1 MKIFD
6 CTTFYNENLI
16 LEARFNILNEYVDK
30 FVITESAF
38 SHSGEKKDFNF
49 DFSKFEKF
57 KNKIIYLK
65 IEEEPK
71 DLKYEIKD
79 GKKIEESISIRA
91 NAIKRI
97 AHQRN
102 FLNEGIIDA
111 SKDDLI
117 FYSDNDEIPNL
128 EFFDTHKIKN
138 EIIIFNQKMFYY
150 KFNLFCDRYE
160 WFGTKGCKK
169 KNLIDFDWLRNVK
182 AKKYP
187 FYRIDTFFS
196 KTKYADVNII
206 KNGGW
211 HFSQLKKPEE
221 IYKKLTN
228 SEDHFEF
235 KENKKTLPD
244 IEDLVKRKVI
254 LYDHQAKTSE
264 NKFNKEFKL
273 ITLSIDQ
280 MPQYIQNNQIKY
292 KDWLDFN

>member
-16 LEARFNILNEYVDK
+16 LEARFNILNEFVDK
-30 FVITESAF
+30 FVITESAY

-49 DFSKFEKF
+49 DFSRFEKF
-57 KNKIIYLK
+57 KDKIIYLK

-71 DLKYEIKD
+71 DLTYSVKD
-79 GKKIEESISIRA
+79 GKKIEEGANIRL

-128 EFFDTHKIKN
+128 EFFDTHKVKN

-169 KNLIDFDWLRNVK
+169 KNLINFDWLRNIK

-196 KTKYADVNII
+196 KTKYADINII

-211 HFSQLKKPEE
+211 HFSQLKKPKE

-228 SEDHFEF
+228 SEDHYEF
-235 KENKKTLPD
+235 KETKKTLSD

-254 LYDHQAKTSE
+254 SYDHQAKTSE
-264 NKFNKEFKL
+264 NKFNQEFKL
-273 ITLSIDQ
+273 TTLGIDQ
-280 MPQYIQNNQIKY
+280 MPKYIQNNQIKY

>member
-16 LEARFNILNEYVDK
+16 LEARFNILNEFVDK
-30 FVITESAF
+30 FVIAESAY
-38 SHSGEKKDFNF
+38 SHSGKKKDFNF
-49 DFSKFEKF
+49 DFSRFEKF
-57 KNKIIYLK
+57 KDKIIYLK

-71 DLKYEIKD
+71 DLTYSVKD
-79 GKKIEESISIRA
+79 GKKIEEGANIRL

-128 EFFDTHKIKN
+128 EFFDTHKVKN

-169 KNLIDFDWLRNVK
+169 KNLVDFDWLRNVK

-228 SEDHFEF
+228 AEDHLEF
-235 KENKKTLPD
+235 KETKKTLSD

-254 LYDHQAKTSE
+254 LYDHLARTSE

-273 ITLSIDQ
+273 TTLGVDQ
-280 MPQYIQNNQIKY
+280 MPRYIQNNLIKY

>member
-16 LEARFNILNEYVDK
+16 LEARFNILNEFVDK
-30 FVITESAF
+30 FVITESAY

-49 DFSKFEKF
+49 DFSRFEKF
-57 KNKIIYLK
+57 KDKIIYLK

-71 DLKYEIKD
+71 DLTYSVKD
-79 GKKIEESISIRA
+79 GKKIEEGANIRL

-117 FYSDNDEIPNL
+117 FYSDNDEVPNL
-128 EFFDTHKIKN
+128 EFFDTHKVKN

-169 KNLIDFDWLRNVK
+169 KNLVDFDWLRNIK

-228 SEDHFEF
+228 AEDHLEF
-235 KENKKTLPD
+235 KETKKTLSD

-254 LYDHQAKTSE
+254 LYDHLARTSE

-273 ITLSIDQ
+273 TTLGVDQ
-280 MPQYIQNNQIKY
+280 MPQYIQNNLIKY
-292 KDWLDFN
+292 KDWLDLN

>member
-1 MKIFD
+1 MRIFD

-16 LEARFNILNEYVDK
+16 LEARFNILDEYVDK
-30 FVITESAF
+30 FIVVESAY

-49 DFSKFEKF
+49 DISRFDKF
-57 KNKIIYLK
+57 KKKIIYLK
-65 IEEEPK
+65 IEKEPK
-71 DLKYEIKD
+71 DLIYNVKN
-79 GKKIEESISIRA
+79 GKKIEENTNIRP

-102 FLNEGIIDA
+102 FLNEGVIEA

-128 EFFDTHKIKN
+128 EIFDTLKIKN
-138 EIIIFNQKMFYY
+138 KIIIFNQKIFYY
-150 KFNLFCDRYE
+150 KFNLFYDRYK

-169 KNLIDFDWLRNVK
+169 KNLINFDWLRNIK

-196 KTKYADVNII
+196 KTKYTDINII

-228 SEDHFEF
+228 AEDHHEF
-235 KENKKTLPD
+235 KETKKTLSD
-244 IEDLVKRKVI
+244 IKDLVKRKVI

-264 NKFNKEFKL
+264 NKFNQEFKL
-273 ITLSIDQ
+273 TTLGIDQ
-280 MPQYIQNNQIKY
+280 MPKYIQNNQIKY

>member
-30 FVITESAF
+30 FVITESAY
-38 SHSGEKKDFNF
+38 SHSGEKKEFNF
-49 DFSKFEKF
+49 DFSRFEKF
-57 KNKIIYLK
+57 KDKIIYLK

-71 DLKYEIKD
+71 DLTYNLKD
-79 GKKIEESISIRA
+79 GKKTEEGAHIRL

-117 FYSDNDEIPNL
+117 LYSDNDEIPNL
-128 EFFDTHKIKN
+128 EFFQTNQIKN
-138 EIIIFNQKMFYY
+138 EIMIFNQKMFYY

-182 AKKYP
+182 ARKYP
-187 FYRIDTFFS
+187 FYRIDTFVS
-196 KTKYADVNII
+196 KTKYVNVNII

-228 SEDHFEF
+228 AEDHLEF
-235 KENKKTLPD
+235 KETKKTLSD

-254 LYDHQAKTSE
+254 LYDHQAGRSE
-264 NKFNKEFKL
+264 NKFSKEFKL
-273 ITLSIDQ
+273 TTLGIDQ
-280 MPQYIQNNQIKY
+280 LPKYIQNNQTKY
-292 KDWLDFN
+292 KDWLEFN

>member
-16 LEARFNILNEYVDK
+16 LEARFNILNEFVDK
-30 FVITESAF
+30 FVITESAY

-49 DFSKFEKF
+49 DFSRFEKF
-57 KNKIIYLK
+57 KDKIIYLK

-71 DLKYEIKD
+71 DLTYSVKD
-79 GKKIEESISIRA
+79 GKKIEEGANIRL

-128 EFFDTHKIKN
+128 EFFDTHKVKN

-169 KNLIDFDWLRNVK
+169 KNLVDFDWLRNVK

-228 SEDHFEF
+228 AEDHLEF
-235 KENKKTLPD
+235 KETKKTLSD

-254 LYDHQAKTSE
+254 LYDHLARTSE

-273 ITLSIDQ
+273 TTLGADQ
-280 MPQYIQNNQIKY
+280 MPQYIQNNLIKY

>member
-138 EIIIFNQKMFYY
+138 QIIIFNQKLFYY

-169 KNLIDFDWLRNVK
+169 NNLINFDWLRNIK

-196 KTKYADVNII
+196 KTKYADINII

-228 SEDHFEF
+228 SEDHQEF
-235 KENKKTLPD
+235 KETKKTLSD

-254 LYDHQAKTSE
+254 SYDHQAKTSE
-264 NKFNKEFKL
+264 NKFNQEFKL
-273 ITLSIDQ
+273 TTLGIDQ
-280 MPQYIQNNQIKY
+280 MPKYIQNNQIKY

>member
-16 LEARFNILNEYVDK
+16 LEARFNILNEFVDK
-30 FVITESAF
+30 FVITESAY

-49 DFSKFEKF
+49 DFSRFEKF
-57 KNKIIYLK
+57 KDKIIYLK

-71 DLKYEIKD
+71 DLTYSVKD
-79 GKKIEESISIRA
+79 GKKIEEGANIRL

-128 EFFDTHKIKN
+128 EFFDTHKVKN

-169 KNLIDFDWLRNVK
+169 KNLVDFDWLRNVK

-228 SEDHFEF
+228 AEDHLEF
-235 KENKKTLPD
+235 KETKKTLSD

-254 LYDHQAKTSE
+254 LYDHLARTSE

-273 ITLSIDQ
+273 TTLGVDQ
-280 MPQYIQNNQIKY
+280 MPQYIQNNLIKY

>member
-30 FVITESAF
+30 FVITESAY
-38 SHSGEKKDFNF
+38 SHSGEKKEFNF
-49 DFSKFEKF
+49 DFSRFEKF
-57 KNKIIYLK
+57 KDKIIYLK

-71 DLKYEIKD
+71 DLTYNLKD
-79 GKKIEESISIRA
+79 GKKTEEGAHIRL

-117 FYSDNDEIPNL
+117 LYSDNDEIPNL
-128 EFFDTHKIKN
+128 EFFQTNQIKN
-138 EIIIFNQKMFYY
+138 EIMIFNQKMFYY

-182 AKKYP
+182 ARKYP
-187 FYRIDTFFS
+187 FYRIDTFVS
-196 KTKYADVNII
+196 KTKYVNVNII

-211 HFSQLKKPEE
+211 HFSQLKKPDE

-228 SEDHFEF
+228 AEDHLEF
-235 KENKKTLPD
+235 KETKKTLSD

-254 LYDHQAKTSE
+254 LYDHQAGRSE
-264 NKFNKEFKL
+264 NKFSKEFKL
-273 ITLSIDQ
+273 TTLGIDQ
-280 MPQYIQNNQIKY
+280 LPKYIQNNQTKY
-292 KDWLDFN
+292 KDWLEFN

>member
-16 LEARFNILNEYVDK
+16 LEARFNILNEFVDK
-30 FVITESAF
+30 FVITESAY

-49 DFSKFEKF
+49 DFSRLEKF
-57 KNKIIYLK
+57 KDKIIYLK

-71 DLKYEIKD
+71 DLTYSVKD
-79 GKKIEESISIRA
+79 GKKIEEGANIRL

-128 EFFDTHKIKN
+128 EFFDTHKVKN

-169 KNLIDFDWLRNVK
+169 KNLVDFDWLRNIK

-196 KTKYADVNII
+196 KTKYAEVNII

-228 SEDHFEF
+228 AEDHLEF
-235 KENKKTLPD
+235 KETKKTLSD

-254 LYDHQAKTSE
+254 LYDHLARTSE

-273 ITLSIDQ
+273 TTLGVDQ
-280 MPQYIQNNQIKY
+280 MPQYIQNNLIKY

>member
-16 LEARFNILNEYVDK
+16 LEARFNILNEFVDK
-30 FVITESAF
+30 FVITESSY

-49 DFSKFEKF
+49 DFSRFEKF
-57 KNKIIYLK
+57 KDKIIYFK

-71 DLKYEIKD
+71 DLTYCVKD
-79 GKKIEESISIRA
+79 GKKIEEGANIRL

-150 KFNLFCDRYE
+150 KFNLFYDRYE

-169 KNLIDFDWLRNVK
+169 KNLVDFNWLRNVK

-196 KTKYADVNII
+196 KTKYAEVNII

-228 SEDHFEF
+228 AEDHLEF
-235 KENKKTLPD
+235 KETKKTLSD

-254 LYDHQAKTSE
+254 LYDHLARTSE

-273 ITLSIDQ
+273 TTLGVDQ
-280 MPQYIQNNQIKY
+280 MPQYIQNNLIKY

>member
-16 LEARFNILNEYVDK
+16 LEARFNILNEFVDK
-30 FVITESAF
+30 FVITESAY

-49 DFSKFEKF
+49 DFSRFEKF
-57 KNKIIYLK
+57 KDKIIYLK

-71 DLKYEIKD
+71 DLTYSVKD
-79 GKKIEESISIRA
+79 GKKIEEGANIRL

-117 FYSDNDEIPNL
+117 FYSDDDEIPNL
-128 EFFDTHKIKN
+128 EFFDTHKVKN

-169 KNLIDFDWLRNVK
+169 KNLVDFDWLRNVK

-196 KTKYADVNII
+196 KTKYAEVNII

-228 SEDHFEF
+228 SEDHLEF
-235 KENKKTLPD
+235 KETKKTLSD

-254 LYDHQAKTSE
+254 LYDHLAKTSE

-273 ITLSIDQ
+273 TTLGVDQ
-280 MPQYIQNNQIKY
+280 MPRYIQNNLIKY

>member
-16 LEARFNILNEYVDK
+16 LEARFNILNEFVDK
-30 FVITESAF
+30 FVITESAY

-49 DFSKFEKF
+49 DFSRFEKF
-57 KNKIIYLK
+57 KDKIIYLK

-71 DLKYEIKD
+71 DLTYSVKD
-79 GKKIEESISIRA
+79 GKKIEEGANIRL

-128 EFFDTHKIKN
+128 EFFDTHKVKN

-182 AKKYP
+182 TKKYP

-228 SEDHFEF
+228 AEDHLEF
-235 KENKKTLPD
+235 KEAKKTLSD

-254 LYDHQAKTSE
+254 LYDHLARTSE

-273 ITLSIDQ
+273 TTLGVDQ
-280 MPQYIQNNQIKY
+280 MPQYIQNNLIKY

>member
-1 MKIFD
+1 MRIFD

-30 FVITESAF
+30 FIITESAY

-49 DFSKFEKF
+49 DISKFESF
-57 KNKIIYLK
+57 KNKIIYIK

-71 DLKYEIKD
+71 NLIYNIKD
-79 GKKIEESISIRA
+79 GKKTEEGAHIRL
-91 NAIKRI
+91 NSIKRI
-97 AHQRN
+97 ADQRN
-102 FLNEGIIDA
+102 FLKDGIIDA

-117 FYSDNDEIPNL
+117 LYSDNDEIPNL
-128 EFFDTHKIKN
+128 EFFDSSKIN
-138 EIIIFNQKMFYY
+138 NDIIIFSQKLFYY

-160 WFGTKGCKK
+160 WLGTKGCKK

-187 FYRIDTFFS
+187 FYRIDTLFS
-196 KTKYADVNII
+196 ETKYTNVNII

-211 HFSQLKKPEE
+211 HFSQLKKPDE

-228 SEDHFEF
+228 AEDHLEF
-235 KENKKTLPD
+235 KEAKKTLSD
-244 IEDLVKRKVI
+244 IKDLVKRKVI
-254 LYDHQAKTSE
+254 LYDHQAKSSE
-264 NKFNKEFKL
+264 KKFNQEFKL
-273 ITLSIDQ
+273 TAIGIDQ
-280 MPQYIQNNQIKY
+280 MPKYIQNNQIKY

>member
-16 LEARFNILNEYVDK
+16 LEARFNILNEFVDK
-30 FVITESAF
+30 FVITESAY

-49 DFSKFEKF
+49 DFSRFEKF
-57 KNKIIYLK
+57 KDKIIYLK

-71 DLKYEIKD
+71 DLTYSVKD
-79 GKKIEESISIRA
+79 GKKIEEGANIRL

-128 EFFDTHKIKN
+128 EFFDTHKVKN

-169 KNLIDFDWLRNVK
+169 KNLVDYDWLRNVK

-196 KTKYADVNII
+196 KTKYAEVNII

-228 SEDHFEF
+228 AEDHLEF
-235 KENKKTLPD
+235 KETKKTLSD

-254 LYDHQAKTSE
+254 LYDHLARTSE

-273 ITLSIDQ
+273 TTLGVDQ
-280 MPQYIQNNQIKY
+280 MPQYIQNNLIKY

>member
-30 FVITESAF
+30 FVITESGY

-49 DFSKFEKF
+49 DFSRFEKF

-65 IEEEPK
+65 IEDEPK
-71 DLKYEIKD
+71 DLSHNIKN
-79 GKKIEESISIRA
+79 GKKIEEGGNIRS

-102 FLNEGIIDA
+102 FLKEGIIDA

-117 FYSDNDEIPNL
+117 LYSDNDEIPNL
-128 EFFDTHKIKN
+128 EFFKNNKIKN

-150 KFNLFCDRYE
+150 KFNLFCDRYD

-169 KNLIDFDWLRNVK
+169 KNLIDFDWLRNIK

-211 HFSQLKKPEE
+211 HFSQLKKPED

-228 SEDHFEF
+228 SEDHLEF
-235 KENKKTLPD
+235 KETKKTLSD

-254 LYDHQAKTSE
+254 LYDHQAGTSD

-273 ITLSIDQ
+273 TTLSMDQ
-280 MPQYIQNNQIKY
+280 MPQYIQNNQTKY
-292 KDWLDFN
+292 KDWLEFN

>member
-16 LEARFNILNEYVDK
+16 LETRFNILNEYVDK

-71 DLKYEIKD
+71 DLTYEIKD
-79 GKKIEESISIRA
+79 GKKIEEGTSIRA

-128 EFFDTHKIKN
+128 EFFDTHKVKN

-169 KNLIDFDWLRNVK
+169 KNLVDFDWLRNVK

-196 KTKYADVNII
+196 KTKYAEVNII

-228 SEDHFEF
+228 SEDHLEF
-235 KENKKTLPD
+235 KETKKTLSD

-254 LYDHQAKTSE
+254 LYDHLAKTSE

-273 ITLSIDQ
+273 TTLGVDQ

>member
-16 LEARFNILNEYVDK
+16 LEARFNILNEFVDK
-30 FVITESAF
+30 FVITESAY
-38 SHSGEKKDFNF
+38 SHGGEKKDFNF
-49 DFSKFEKF
+49 DFSRFEKF
-57 KNKIIYLK
+57 KDKIIYLK

-71 DLKYEIKD
+71 DLTYSVKD
-79 GKKIEESISIRA
+79 GKKIEEGANIRL
-91 NAIKRI
+91 NATKRI

-128 EFFDTHKIKN
+128 EFFDTHKVKN

-169 KNLIDFDWLRNVK
+169 KNLVDFDWLRNVK

-228 SEDHFEF
+228 AEDHLEF
-235 KENKKTLPD
+235 KETKKTLSD

-254 LYDHQAKTSE
+254 LYDHLARTSE

-273 ITLSIDQ
+273 TTLGVDQ
-280 MPQYIQNNQIKY
+280 MPQYIQNNLIKY

>member
-30 FVITESAF
+30 FVITESGY

-49 DFSKFEKF
+49 DFSRFEKF

-65 IEEEPK
+65 IEDEPK
-71 DLKYEIKD
+71 DLSHNIKN
-79 GKKIEESISIRA
+79 GKKIEEGGNIRS

-102 FLNEGIIDA
+102 FLKEGIIDA

-117 FYSDNDEIPNL
+117 LYSDNDEIPNL
-128 EFFDTHKIKN
+128 EFFKNNKIKN

-150 KFNLFCDRYE
+150 KFNLFCDRYD

-169 KNLIDFDWLRNVK
+169 KNLIDFDWLRNIK
-182 AKKYP
+182 TKKYP

-211 HFSQLKKPEE
+211 HFSQLKKPED

-228 SEDHFEF
+228 SEDHLEF
-235 KENKKTLPD
+235 KETKKTLSD

-254 LYDHQAKTSE
+254 LYDHQAGTSD

-273 ITLSIDQ
+273 TTLSMDQ
-280 MPQYIQNNQIKY
+280 MPQYIQNNQTKY
-292 KDWLDFN
+292 KDWLEFN

>member
-16 LEARFNILNEYVDK
+16 LEARFNILNEFVDK
-30 FVITESAF
+30 FVITESAY

-49 DFSKFEKF
+49 DFSRFEKF
-57 KNKIIYLK
+57 KDKIIYLK

-71 DLKYEIKD
+71 DLTYSVKD
-79 GKKIEESISIRA
+79 GKKIEEGANIRL

-128 EFFDTHKIKN
+128 EFFDTHKVKN

-169 KNLIDFDWLRNVK
+169 KNLVDFDWLRNIK

-196 KTKYADVNII
+196 KTKYAEVNII

-228 SEDHFEF
+228 AEDHLEF
-235 KENKKTLPD
+235 KETKKTLSD

-254 LYDHQAKTSE
+254 LYDHLARTSE

-273 ITLSIDQ
+273 TTLGVDQ
-280 MPQYIQNNQIKY
+280 MPQYIQNNLIKY
-292 KDWLDFN
+292 KDWLDLN

>member
-16 LEARFNILNEYVDK
+16 LEARFNILNEFVDK
-30 FVITESAF
+30 FVITESAY

-49 DFSKFEKF
+49 DFSRFEKF
-57 KNKIIYLK
+57 KDKIIYLK

-71 DLKYEIKD
+71 DLTYSVKD
-79 GKKIEESISIRA
+79 GKKIEEGANIRL

-128 EFFDTHKIKN
+128 EFFDTHKVKN

-169 KNLIDFDWLRNVK
+169 KNLVDFDWLRNVK

-196 KTKYADVNII
+196 KTKYAEVNII

-228 SEDHFEF
+228 AEDHLEF
-235 KENKKTLPD
+235 KETKKTLSD

-254 LYDHQAKTSE
+254 LYDHLARTSE

-273 ITLSIDQ
+273 TTLGVDQ
-280 MPQYIQNNQIKY
+280 MPQYIQNNLIKY

>member
-16 LEARFNILNEYVDK
+16 LEAIFNILNEFVDK
-30 FVITESAF
+30 FVITESAY

-49 DFSKFEKF
+49 DFSRFEKF
-57 KNKIIYLK
+57 KDKIIYLK

-71 DLKYEIKD
+71 DLTYSVKD
-79 GKKIEESISIRA
+79 GKKIEEGANIRL

-128 EFFDTHKIKN
+128 EFFDTHKVKN

-150 KFNLFCDRYE
+150 KFNLFCDRYK

-169 KNLIDFDWLRNVK
+169 KNLVDFDWLRNVK

-196 KTKYADVNII
+196 KTKYAEVNII

-228 SEDHFEF
+228 AEDHLEF
-235 KENKKTLPD
+235 KETKKTLSD

-254 LYDHQAKTSE
+254 LYDHLARTSE
-264 NKFNKEFKL
+264 NKFNKVFKL
-273 ITLSIDQ
+273 TTLGVDQ
-280 MPQYIQNNQIKY
+280 MPKYIQNNQIKY

>member
-16 LEARFNILNEYVDK
+16 LEARFNILNEFVDK
-30 FVITESAF
+30 FVITESAY

-49 DFSKFEKF
+49 DFSRFEKF
-57 KNKIIYLK
+57 KDKIIYLK

-71 DLKYEIKD
+71 DLTYSVKD
-79 GKKIEESISIRA
+79 GKKIEEGANIRL

-128 EFFDTHKIKN
+128 EFFDTHKVKN

-169 KNLIDFDWLRNVK
+169 KNLVDFDWLRNVK

-228 SEDHFEF
+228 AEDHLEF
-235 KENKKTLPD
+235 KETKKTLSD

-254 LYDHQAKTSE
+254 LYDHLAKTSE

-273 ITLSIDQ
+273 TTLGVDQ
-280 MPQYIQNNQIKY
+280 MPQYIQNNLIKY

>member
-235 KENKKTLPD
+235 KENKKTLSD

-254 LYDHQAKTSE
+254 LYDHQARTSE

>member
-16 LEARFNILNEYVDK
+16 LEARFNILNEFVDK
-30 FVITESAF
+30 FVITESAY

-49 DFSKFEKF
+49 DFSRFEKF
-57 KNKIIYLK
+57 KDKIIYLK

-71 DLKYEIKD
+71 DLTYSVKD
-79 GKKIEESISIRA
+79 GKKIEEGANIRL

-128 EFFDTHKIKN
+128 EFFDTHKVKN

-169 KNLIDFDWLRNVK
+169 KNLVDYDWLRNVK

-228 SEDHFEF
+228 SEDHQEF
-235 KENKKTLPD
+235 KETKKTLSD

-254 LYDHQAKTSE
+254 LYDHLAKTSE

-273 ITLSIDQ
+273 TTLGVDQ
-280 MPQYIQNNQIKY
+280 MPRYIQNNLIKY